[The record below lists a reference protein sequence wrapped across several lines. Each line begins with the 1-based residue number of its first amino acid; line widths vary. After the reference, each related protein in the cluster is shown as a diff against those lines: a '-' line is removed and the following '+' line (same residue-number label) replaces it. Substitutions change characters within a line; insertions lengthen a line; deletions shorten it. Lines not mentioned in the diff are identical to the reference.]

1 MLFTKLHYQ
10 NNKTSYETFT
20 LFVYFFINAGINST
34 SVLMESKRDGVA
46 NLADWEPFVW
56 EYSSALSSL
65 LLLPLVAIFMAKY
78 PWQWK
83 QPKLSSLQ
91 YLTAAV
97 VFSMAHVVGM
107 VVFREVSYQFSSLE
121 YDFAKSTSELSYELI
136 YELRKDVWS
145 FCSFVILI
153 SVYRQIIVQ
162 WLGDASCID
171 DTTATNSSKLT
182 KHLLVKK
189 LGKEFLIKTEQ
200 IEWMQSAGNYV
211 NLHIGDQVYP
221 TRSTLAEFVNSDTTN
236 SLCQIH
242 RSFAINLNFV
252 HCIEPLASGDAEI
265 TMLSG
270 QTLRLSRRFKDSLKQ
285 LKQQTISE
293 ID

>member
-10 NNKTSYETFT
+10 NKKTSYEAFI
-20 LFVYFFINAGINST
+20 LSVYFFIDAGINST
-34 SVLMESKRDGVA
+34 TVLMESKREAIGS
-46 NLADWEPFVW
+46 LADWEPFVW
-56 EYSSALSSL
+56 EYSSGISSL
-65 LLLPLVAIFMAKY
+65 LLLPLVALFMTNH

-91 YLTAAV
+91 YLAAAV
-97 VFSMAHVVGM
+97 AFSMAHVVSM
-107 VVFREVSYQFSSLE
+107 VAFREISYLFSSLE
-121 YDFAKSTSELSYELI
+121 YDFAKSTSDLSYELI

-162 WLGDASCID
+162 WLGDANCID
-171 DTTATNSSKLT
+171 DTSNACSKLT

-189 LGKEFLIKTEQ
+189 LGKEFLIKTEH

-211 NLHIGDQVYP
+211 NLHIEDQVYP
-221 TRSTLAEFVNSDTTN
+221 TRSTLAEFVASDTTN
-236 SLCQIH
+236 SLCRIH

-252 HCIEPLASGDAEI
+252 HCIEQHASGDAEI

-270 QTLRLSRRFKDSLKQ
+270 QKLRLSRRYKNSFKQ
-285 LKQQTISE
+285 LKQSNSFVE
-293 ID
+293 

>member
-1 MLFTKLHYQ
+1 MLVSKLHYQ
-10 NNKTSYETFT
+10 NNKTRYEAFI
-20 LFVYFFINAGINST
+20 LSVYFFIDAAINST
-34 SVLMESKRDGVA
+34 TVLMESQREPISP
-46 NLADWEPFVW
+46 LAVWEPFVW

-65 LLLPLVAIFMAKY
+65 LLLPLVAIFMTKY

-91 YLTAAV
+91 YLTAAI

-107 VVFREVSYQFSSLE
+107 IAFREISYQFSSLE
-121 YDFAKSTSELSYELI
+121 YDFAKSTSEFIYELI
-136 YELRKDVWS
+136 YEFRKDVWS

-153 SVYRQIIVQ
+153 SVYRQIIAQ
-162 WLGDASCID
+162 WLGDASYID
-171 DTTATNSSKLT
+171 DTTNVSRKLT

-189 LGKEFLIKTEQ
+189 LGKEFLIKTEH

-221 TRSTLAEFVNSDTTN
+221 TRSTLAEFVASDTTD
-236 SLCQIH
+236 SLCRIH

-252 HCIEPLASGDAEI
+252 HCIEPHASGDAEI

-270 QTLRLSRRFKDSLKQ
+270 QTLRLSRRYKSSLKQ
-285 LKQQTISE
+285 LKSRKFS
-293 ID
+293 

>member
-10 NNKTSYETFT
+10 SNKTGYEVFM
-20 LFVYFFINAGINST
+20 LSVYFFINAGINST

-46 NLADWEPFVW
+46 SLASWEPFVW

-65 LLLPLVAIFMAKY
+65 FLLPLIAIFMTKY

-91 YLTAAV
+91 YLFAAV
-97 VFSMAHVVGM
+97 VFSMTHIVGM
-107 VVFREVSYQFSSLE
+107 VVFREISYQFTSLE
-121 YDFAKSTSELSYELI
+121 YDFAKSITELGYELI
-136 YELRKDVWS
+136 YEIRKDVWS
-145 FCSFVILI
+145 FCTFVILI
-153 SVYRQIIVQ
+153 TVYRQVIVQ
-162 WLGDASCID
+162 WLGDATCID
-171 DTTATNSSKLT
+171 ETAKSSSKLT

-189 LGKEFLIKTEQ
+189 LGKEFLIKTEK

-221 TRSTLAEFVNSDTTN
+221 TRSTLVEFVANDTTN
-236 SLCQIH
+236 SLCRIH

-270 QTLRLSRRFKDSLKQ
+270 HKLRLSRRYKDSFKQ
-285 LKQQTISE
+285 LKNSNNIVKK
-293 ID
+293 

>member
-1 MLFTKLHYQ
+1 MLFTMLHYQ
-10 NNKTSYETFT
+10 NNKISYETFI
-20 LFVYFFINAGINST
+20 LSVYFLINAGINST
-34 SVLMESKRDGVA
+34 SVLMESKRDGIA
-46 NLADWEPFVW
+46 NLANWEPFVW

-65 LLLPLVAIFMAKY
+65 LLLPLVAIFMTKY

-83 QPKLSSLQ
+83 QPKWSSLQ

-107 VVFREVSYQFSSLE
+107 LVLREISYQFSSLE

-153 SVYRQIIVQ
+153 SFYRQIIQQ

-171 DTTATNSSKLT
+171 ITTNASSKLT

-221 TRSTLAEFVNSDTTN
+221 TRSTLVEFVASDTTN

-242 RSFAINLNFV
+242 RSLAINLNFV

-265 TMLSG
+265 TMQSG
-270 QTLRLSRRFKDSLKQ
+270 QTLRLSRRYKNSFKQ
-285 LKQQTISE
+285 LKQSNNFVE
-293 ID
+293 